1 MLKIFKYLFD
11 FSESSWHQKIF
22 IYGLYL
28 SYLLYFFAIS
38 GIVYYNPNYLHN
50 LETFIKYYVAI
61 ILLIR
66 FNPFIAKE
74 KVKVDTEFDRRVA
87 FSAGAFLLL
96 SSSAIDYIK
105 SFIIKYSPI
114 KNKTNN
120 NIKNNNNIKDNNN

>member
-1 MLKIFKYLFD
+1 MLKLFKYLFD
-11 FSESSWHQKIF
+11 FSESSWHQKLF

-28 SYLLYFFAIS
+28 SYILYFFAIS
-38 GIVYYNPNYLHN
+38 GIVYYNPNYLHH
-50 LETFIKYYVAI
+50 LELFIKYYVAI

-96 SSSAIDYIK
+96 SLSTIDYIK

-114 KNKTNN
+114 KNKITDNIKENTIVNN
-120 NIKNNNNIKDNNN
+120 N

>member
-1 MLKIFKYLFD
+1 MFKIFKYLFD

-38 GIVYYNPNYLHN
+38 GIVYYNPNYLHS

-74 KVKVDTEFDRRVA
+74 NVKVDTDFDRRVA

-96 SSSAIDYIK
+96 SSSTIDYIK
-105 SFIIKYSPI
+105 NFIIQHSPI
-114 KNKTNN
+114 KNKINNVKENN
-120 NIKNNNNIKDNNN
+120 N

>member
-1 MLKIFKYLFD
+1 MFEMFKYLFD
-11 FSESSWHQKIF
+11 FSESKWHQKIF

-28 SYLLYFFAIS
+28 SYILYFFAIS
-38 GIVYYNPNYLHN
+38 GVIYYNPKYLHN

-74 KVKVDTEFDRRVA
+74 NVKIDTDFDRRVG

-96 SSSAIDYIK
+96 SSSVIDYLK
-105 SFIIKYSPI
+105 QIISQH
-114 KNKTNN
+114 
-120 NIKNNNNIKDNNN
+120 NIHM